1 MVGIRLTVLG
11 WFGHSNCGD
20 EAFRYA
26 LRQLFP
32 IGVEIKFVGT
42 LLPNLDTINAGDHL
56 LIGGGNIV
64 DRGFLKGLEKVKVPY
79 SFVGVGI
86 VPGNDLSLLSGADN
100 VIVRDSR
107 SLELAAAVYPQV
119 VLSPD
124 LAFTLRG
131 CVDVAK
137 ELLEEESGV
146 KFKRPVVGVFLND
159 CVSARFDSTILKF
172 MECEKVKLELAR
184 FLESLPYDV
193 VFIPMSTAPPDDR
206 RISLDVIGKMQKGY
220 KYPCLTQI
228 INPVKVLSIASAL
241 DFAITMRLHASIF
254 CTIAGVPFIDILHH
268 DKSKGY
274 LNELGMPEL
283 GIDFYELSLRI
294 LTEKFTMLEQ
304 NRESI
309 SRRLFVIAEEN
320 KRTLEGLIYNVH
332 LSRRRED
339 TPSQQS

>member
-1 MVGIRLTVLG
+1 MVGLSLTVLG

-32 IGVEIKFVGT
+32 IDVKIKFVGA
-42 LLPNLDTINAGDHL
+42 LLPNLATINAGDHL

-64 DRGFLKGLEKVKVPY
+64 DREFLKGLDKVKVPY

-86 VPGNDLSLLSGADN
+86 IPGNDLSLLSGADN
-100 VIVRDSR
+100 VIVRDQR
-107 SLELAAAVYPQV
+107 SLALASSVYSQAV
-119 VLSPD
+119 LAPD
-124 LAFTLRG
+124 LAFTLRPER
-131 CVDVAK
+131 DVGL
-137 ELLEEESGV
+137 EFLEEEAGV
-146 KFKRPVVGVFLND
+146 KFQRHTVGVFLND

-184 FLESLPYDV
+184 FLASLPYDV
-193 VFIPMSTAPPDDR
+193 IFIPMSTAPPDDR
-206 RISLDVIGKMQKGY
+206 RISLDVIGKMQKGH
-220 KYPCLTQI
+220 KYHCLTQVI
-228 INPVKVLSIASAL
+228 SPVKVLSIASVL

-254 CTIAGVPFIDILHH
+254 CTITGVPFIDILHH

-283 GIDFYELSLRI
+283 GVDFYELSLRA
-294 LTEKFTMLEQ
+294 LTEKFNMLEQ

-309 SRRLFVIAEEN
+309 SRRLFSIAEQN
-320 KRTLEGLIYNVH
+320 KRILEGLIHNVH
-332 LSRRRED
+332 LSRGRKD
-339 TPSQQS
+339 TPSQ